1 LQFESFF
8 LVLDKLLIFLNRV
21 FAQIFKVLVDIDRL
35 SVQLRNYFLQ
45 KVKSF
50 SKLGVLLPDLLLE
63 LTVLIS
69 NVLNKLAKLLIVED
83 HPQDDGFVDID
94 RGKFVRVA
102 LIDNLSDFREMF
114 RDFWSTLLDY

>member
-1 LQFESFF
+1 MSSLASAALRDDRERLERWLATSDYRQAVVTAPEE
-8 LVLDKLLIFLNRV
+8 VWRLNEPV
-21 FAQIFKVLVDIDRL
+21 V
-35 SVQLRNYFLQ
+35 
-45 KVKSF
+45 
-50 SKLGVLLPDLLLE
+50 DLLLE